1 MKNYLLVN
9 KVLGRFVDKLFETPA
24 EMLAESKATFDA
36 GQSFLRRR
44 EFNGRSAVFAAW
56 ELKTQGVAD
65 WWIRS
70 RIDEEEGTPIAG
82 NTDVGDSNMLILK
95 LAYDAGEPTV
105 VRMVDH
111 PILKEPILAYA
122 MERIDLKKQDPDIL
136 AIATEAAEKL
146 VKHGWK
152 TFQGVS
158 WSSWKPRILNS

>member
-1 MKNYLLVN
+1 MRNGLLLN
-9 KVLGRFVDKLFETPA
+9 KALGRLVDRLFETPA
-24 EMLAESKATFDA
+24 ELFAEGKETFQAT
-36 GQSFLRRR
+36 QSFLRRR

-56 ELKTQGVAD
+56 ELKTQGVAT
-65 WWIRS
+65 WWIRNQ
-70 RIDEEEGTPIAG
+70 IDEEEGIPIAG

-136 AIATEAAEKL
+136 ATATEAAEKL

-152 TFQGVS
+152 SFQGLP
-158 WSSWKPRILNS
+158 WSSWKTRMLNY

>member
-1 MKNYLLVN
+1 MRNGLLVN
-9 KVLGRFVDKLFETPA
+9 KALGRLVDKLFETPA
-24 EMLAESKATFDA
+24 ELLAEGKETFQA
-36 GQSFLRRR
+36 AQSFLRRR
-44 EFNGRSAVFAAW
+44 KFNGRSAVFAAW
-56 ELKTQGVAD
+56 ELERAGVAT
-65 WWIRS
+65 WWIRNI
-70 RIDEEEGTPIAG
+70 IDEEEGTPIAG

-105 VRMVDH
+105 VRMVEH
-111 PILKEPILAYA
+111 PILKISILAYA

-152 TFQGVS
+152 TFQGVP